1 MAFYV
6 INKIDPDYFSETHTI
21 GATSAQSSAV
31 ITGSGI
37 VRISISGT
45 HAHIK
50 FGSNPTATEND
61 VMLTQDSVNYF
72 SFKSGEKIAYIK
84 GGDGSGQIN
93 ICAVD

>member
-1 MAFYV
+1 MTNYV

-21 GATSAQSSAV
+21 GGTSAQSSAV

-72 SFKSGEKIAYIK
+72 SFKSGEKIAFIK